1 MVKNRNLLILGAGG
15 HAKSVADAAESSG
28 WSFRGFLTSETR
40 ALEDNEIGN
49 LKDLDSVDL
58 SDTFVAL
65 GIGTNFTRNDAFEH
79 TLSRFPNLKLV
90 SIIHSTAWVSPTAE
104 LGLGSVVL
112 AHASVGPHSIVGRGC
127 IINTG
132 ATFDHDSRMGDFASL
147 GPGSHTGGN
156 VRIGDRS
163 MIGLNSGII
172 QGRTVGRDTVI
183 GAGSVVTEDIG
194 DEVVAL
200 GSPCRTV
207 RSRQVTDLYY

>member
-1 MVKNRNLLILGAGG
+1 MVKNRNLLILRAGG
-15 HAKSVADAAESSG
+15 HAKSVADAAESTG
-28 WSFRGFLTSETR
+28 WLVRGFISSETR
-40 ALEDNEIGN
+40 NLGCSGLRN

-58 SDTFVAL
+58 SVTFLAL
-65 GIGTNFTRNDAFEH
+65 GIGTNFTRNDALEH
-79 TLSRFPNLKLV
+79 TLSRFPDLKLV
-90 SIIHSTAWVSPTAE
+90 SIIHSTAWVSPAAE

-132 ATFDHDSRMGDFASL
+132 ASLDHDSRMGDFASL
-147 GPGSHTGGN
+147 GPGSRTGGS
-156 VRIGDRS
+156 VTIGDRA

-183 GAGSVVTEDIG
+183 GAGSVVTEDIE

-207 RSRQVTDLYY
+207 RSRQVTDPYY